1 MLMLESLWAGRET
14 GEKKMGV
21 RGRME
26 PHTHTAHTHRAKQT
40 SFRAPNRGSERQK
53 IEWIPV
59 VPLLEPANYRT
70 INQNCNFQ
78 LKDDSTLR
86 SDG

>member
-1 MLMLESLWAGRET
+1 
-14 GEKKMGV
+14 
-21 RGRME
+21 ME
-26 PHTHTAHTHRAKQT
+26 PAHTRADTHEGNLFQ
-40 SFRAPNRGSERQK
+40 APCGGAERQK
-53 IEWIPV
+53 MEWIPV

-78 LKDDSTLR
+78 LKDDSTLK